1 MFGGGMPGGPPQGAG
16 KKKKEQPKLID
27 DNNGQFKFYWMIN
40 RFYGIW
46 FKAKSYCLSSMW
58 YISCLGLMWAFPVA
72 IENMM
77 EQRRVLEKLQ

>member
-1 MFGGGMPGGPPQGAG
+1 MPGGPPGHDAG
-16 KKKKEQPKLID
+16 KKKKKESPKLID
-27 DNNGQFKFYWMIN
+27 DNNGQFKFYWMVN

-46 FKAKSYCLSSMW
+46 FKTKSYALSSLW

-72 IENMM
+72 IENML